1 MLSSVFY
8 SDPQRYLVSHEQD
21 SKLGVIEL
29 EFFSLNINTCEKFAS
44 WETEPEEF
52 ALAPPLKA
60 ACNRLRIFISLPDKA
75 GCTQSEG
82 KGETGAAVLLPLL
95 SPGNTE
101 PPLPA

>member
-1 MLSSVFY
+1 MLLSVFH

-29 EFFSLNINTCEKFAS
+29 ELFSLNINTCEKFAS

-52 ALAPPLKA
+52 GLAPPLKA
-60 ACNRLRIFISLPDKA
+60 AFHRYKA

-82 KGETGAAVLLPLL
+82 REKPGPLFFCL
-95 SPGNTE
+95 SSR
-101 PPLPA
+101 PATPSHRCPRKPESGS